1 MKRFFICIFAICAI
15 GASANAQS
23 WLDALKKVA
32 TDAVDNITG
41 GKLTEVAIVG
51 SWSYSAPALRLGS
64 DDNALAALGGQAIS
78 STVGQKLAPLLEG
91 IGVKEGFCTITFN
104 SDGTFALPIK
114 GRTISGKYTFDSA
127 THAIKLTIGK
137 LGTEINGFA
146 YISGES
152 LQLMFNVDKFKD
164 LIVSLGS
171 NIDAL
176 SSITSIIEQYD
187 DINLGLEFKR

>member
-15 GASANAQS
+15 GTSANAQS

-32 TDAVDNITG
+32 TDAVDSITG
-41 GKLTEVAIVG
+41 GKLTEVAITG

-64 DDNALAALGGQAIS
+64 SNDTLAALGGQAIS
-78 STVGQKLAPLLEG
+78 SAVGQKLAPMLEG
-91 IGVKEGFCTITFN
+91 IGIEEGICTITFN
-104 SDGTFALPIK
+104 SDGTFSLPIK

-127 THAIKLTIGK
+127 THALKLTIGHF
-137 LGTEINGFA
+137 GTEINGFA

-176 SSITSIIEQYD
+176 SSITSIVEQYD